1 MRYLEL
7 KIQAS
12 EQGVEQ
18 ITALL
23 LGMGITEMSID
34 EVKVADNSAN
44 VYVASLLSCHLT
56 LLHIAYAVLRI
67 EYHYW
72 AC

>member
-23 LGMGITEMSID
+23 LGDHGD
-34 EVKVADNSAN
+34 V
-44 VYVASLLSCHLT
+44 H
-56 LLHIAYAVLRI
+56 R
-67 EYHYW
+67 
-72 AC
+72 